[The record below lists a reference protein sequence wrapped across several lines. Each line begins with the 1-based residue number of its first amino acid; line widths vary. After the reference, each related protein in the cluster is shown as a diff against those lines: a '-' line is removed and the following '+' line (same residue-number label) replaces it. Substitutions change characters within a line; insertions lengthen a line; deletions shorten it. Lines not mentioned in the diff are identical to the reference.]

1 VLFFWMIV
9 IAFAL
14 IAYVVLDGYDL
25 GIGVLALFQPDATR
39 RRQMIEVVGNVW
51 DGNES
56 WLILLAMGL
65 WGGMPDAYATALP
78 GLYIPLLVMIF
89 ALIFRGFAV
98 EMTLHRAVSDR
109 IWTRVFGV
117 GSLVA
122 AFAQGALFGGLLCG
136 VTVRHQLFAGATWD
150 FFGHGY
156 AVLTGLVTVT
166 LFGLAG
172 AAMLQAK
179 TGGALRDQM
188 AALVRPLTLV
198 TVGGVALS
206 AALLPVATRAQLHLG
221 AVDRWLP
228 FGYAVLVAAG
238 GFWTAY
244 RRSGRTPDLVPFLA
258 VTAAEIA
265 GLVALLAL
273 YFPQLVPPSVTL
285 YSAAASRETLAF
297 LVIAIGV
304 LGPGTIAYHIYSNW
318 VFRGRQ
324 PLDGATVP
332 SGGPAAPPA
341 AAGAR
346 PAEGG
351 N

>member
-1 VLFFWMIV
+1 MPFFWMIV
-9 IAFAL
+9 IIFAL
-14 IAYVVLDGYDL
+14 LTYVVLDGYDL
-25 GIGVLALFQPDATR
+25 GIGVLTLFQPDAAR
-39 RRQMIEVVGNVW
+39 RRQMVEVVGNVW

-65 WGGMPDAYATALP
+65 WGGMPDAFATALP

-89 ALIFRGFAV
+89 ALIFRGFSV
-98 EMTLHRAVSDR
+98 EMTLHRAASER
-109 IWTRVFGV
+109 TWTRLFGV

-122 AFAQGALFGGLLCG
+122 AFAQGVLFGGLLCG
-136 VTVRHQLFAGATWD
+136 VTVRHQLFAGASWD

-179 TGGALRDQM
+179 TGGVLRDQM
-188 AALVRPLTLV
+188 AGLVRPLSLITVSGV
-198 TVGGVALS
+198 TLS
-206 AALLPVATRAQLHLG
+206 AALLPVATSAQLHLG

-244 RRSGRTPDLVPFLA
+244 WRAGRAPDLVPFLA

-265 GLVALLAL
+265 GLVALVAL
-273 YFPQLVPPSVTL
+273 YYPQIVPPSVTL
-285 YSAAASRETLAF
+285 YSSASSRNTLAF

-304 LGPGTIAYHIYSNW
+304 FLPGTIAYHAYSNW
-318 VFRGRQ
+318 IFRGRQ
-324 PLDGATVP
+324 ALDGSEVP
-332 SGGPAAPPA
+332 GGRPAAPSSVRSP
-341 AAGAR
+341 R